1 MSGKVLVVDDNP
13 QNVKLLE
20 ARLSDEYYTTFSVNS
35 GRECL
40 DKIKNF
46 SPDIV
51 LLDVMMPEMNG
62 FVVCKVLK
70 SDPATSQIPVVMVT
84 ALNETHDRVN
94 GLNAGADDFITKP
107 IDEVHLF
114 ARVKSLIRLKTMTD
128 ELLMRDRTG
137 SQLGIDDIFTKAGL
151 MGKITGEI
159 VVVDDDI
166 VRSRNIE
173 KVLKNL
179 GHTVTLVEHDKVV
192 EEVNSGN
199 YDLVIISTLLDDVD
213 GLRLAM
219 QVRASTGKRQL
230 PIMVM
235 IDDGD
240 KAILFKALEIGIDDY
255 IMLPLEMNEMIV
267 RVATQIKRKRF
278 QDALRSNLAE
288 SVSASVVD
296 PLTKLYNRRYLD
308 AHLKNMIE
316 EAKEKSYDLSIMTID
331 IDHFKAINDK
341 PGWGHHI
348 GDEVLKEIAS
358 RITNSVRTTDLA
370 TRPGGEEFVV
380 IMPGT
385 DLERAM
391 TVAERTRKKIS
402 DTPIKITAEPFE
414 HTVTASFGVATLTG
428 GMTIPEN
435 LLKVADEA
443 LYQAK
448 QSGRNK
454 VIRAAGSSW

>member
-1 MSGKVLVVDDNP
+1 MTGKVLVVDDNP
-13 QNVKLLE
+13 QNIKLLE
-20 ARLSDEYYTTFSVNS
+20 VKLADEYYTTFSVTS
-35 GRECL
+35 GKECL
-40 DKIKNF
+40 EKIQNF
-46 SPDIV
+46 APDIV

-62 FVVCKVLK
+62 FEVCKRLK

-107 IDEVHLF
+107 IDEIHLF

-128 ELLMRDRTG
+128 ELMMRDRTG
-137 SQLGIDDIFTKAGL
+137 SQLGMEDIFAKAGL
-151 MGKITGEI
+151 TGKIVGDI
-159 VVVDDDI
+159 VVVDDDA
-166 VRSRNIE
+166 VRSRNIDRA
-173 KVLKNL
+173 LKNI
-179 GHTVTLVEHDKVV
+179 GHKVTLVEHD
-192 EEVNSGN
+192 ELINEVAKGN
-199 YDLVIISTLLDDVD
+199 CDLVVISTLLDDVD

-219 QVRASTGKRQL
+219 SLRAASGKRQL
-230 PIMVM
+230 PILAM

-240 KAILFKALEIGIDDY
+240 KPILVKALEIGIDDY

-267 RVATQIKRKRF
+267 RVASQIKRKRF

-288 SVSASVVD
+288 SVSASIVD

-308 AHLKNMIE
+308 VHLKNMVD
-316 EAKEKSYDLSIMTID
+316 EAKQKNTELSIMTID
-331 IDHFKAINDK
+331 IDHFKMVNDR

-348 GDEVLKEIAS
+348 GDEVLKEVAQ
-358 RITNSVRTTDLA
+358 RIMNSVRTTDLP

-385 DLERAM
+385 DLERAIM
-391 TVAERTRKKIS
+391 VAERTRRNICEIPMKIS
-402 DTPIKITAEPFE
+402 AEPLE
-414 HTVTASFGVATLTG
+414 YNCTASIGVATLVGDINT
-428 GMTIPEN
+428 PEK

-448 QSGRNK
+448 QNGRNR
-454 VIRAAGSSW
+454 VIKAAGNAW

>member
-1 MSGKVLVVDDNP
+1 MTGKVMIVDDNP

-20 ARLSDEYYTTFSVNS
+20 AKLADEYYTTFSVYN
-35 GRECL
+35 GKECL
-40 DKIKNF
+40 EKVANF
-46 SPDIV
+46 APDII
-51 LLDVMMPEMNG
+51 LLDIMMPEMDG
-62 FVVCKVLK
+62 FEVCRRLK

-107 IDEVHLF
+107 IDEIHLF

-137 SQLGIDDIFTKAGL
+137 SQLGMDDIFTKAGL
-151 MGKITGEI
+151 TGKILGDI

-166 VRSRNIE
+166 VRSRNID
-173 KVLKNL
+173 KGLKAL
-179 GHTVTLVEHDKVV
+179 GHNVKMLEHHQLLDEIK
-192 EEVNSGN
+192 EGN
-199 YDLVIISTLLDDVD
+199 CDLVIISTLLDDVD

-219 QVRASTGKRQL
+219 SLRTAIGKRQL
-230 PIMVM
+230 PILVM

-240 KAILFKALEIGIDDY
+240 KPILVKALEIGIDDY
-255 IMLPLEMNEMIV
+255 IMLPLDMNEMIV
-267 RVATQIKRKRF
+267 RVASQIKRKRF

-288 SVSASVVD
+288 SVSASIVD

-308 AHLKNMIE
+308 AHLKNILDD
-316 EAKEKSYDLSIMTID
+316 AKQKGLDLSVMTLD
-331 IDHFKAINDK
+331 IDHFKSVNDK

-348 GDEVLKEIAS
+348 GDEVLKEVAQ
-358 RITNSVRTTDLA
+358 RIMNAVRTTDLP

-380 IMPGT
+380 IMPGI

-391 TVAERTRKKIS
+391 MVAERTRKKICE
-402 DTPIKITAEPFE
+402 TPMKISAEPFQY
-414 HTVTASFGVATLTG
+414 TCTASIGVATVTSD
-428 GMTIPEN
+428 INAPEA
-435 LLKVADEA
+435 LLKMADEA

-448 QSGRNK
+448 QTGRNR
-454 VIRAAGSSW
+454 VIKAAGSAW